1 MLEAVR
7 LGLLLVGLA
16 LGRPRLAEQ
25 ALEVDRGAASSTT
38 ASTAR
43 GAAVRAAARCGE
55 GAISELKLRR
65 AALASIGGFD
75 GSLFVYPEDA
85 DLAWRA
91 RMRGWRSLYAPAAVV
106 YHHHSA
112 TAVHASPFKYSW
124 VGRNRVRLLARNAD
138 ARMLAATPAMVAY
151 DLAYVAYAAG
161 RDRTLA
167 PVSGRPRGWREWRSA
182 RRSGA
187 AGRRRVELEP
197 PRGLAAALARR
208 RALYTASMPRSTRS
222 RPDRLSYEHRRGFG
236 HGRRGAAFAL
246 RTRAP
251 QAGLGVSSASHSPDL
266 LSTLPVTGSTR
277 SRSAN
282 VKVGPSTSS
291 SRRRVLAAKKP
302 FNARAWAAGVS
313 TSE

>member
-1 MLEAVR
+1 M
-7 LGLLLVGLA
+7 
-16 LGRPRLAEQ
+16 
-25 ALEVDRGAASSTT
+25 
-38 ASTAR
+38 
-43 GAAVRAAARCGE
+43 RAAARCGE

-161 RDRTLA
+161 PGRTLA
-167 PVSGRPRGWREWRSA
+167 PVTGRLRGLREWRSA

-187 AGRRRVELEP
+187 AGRRRVELKP

-208 RALYTASMPRSTRS
+208 RALSTASMPRSTRS
-222 RPDRLSYEHRRGFG
+222 RRLSYEHRRGFG

-251 QAGLGVSSASHSPDL
+251 QAGLGVSSASRSPDL

-291 SRRRVLAAKKP
+291 SRRRVLAA
-302 FNARAWAAGVS
+302 
-313 TSE
+313 

>member
-7 LGLLLVGLA
+7 LGLLLVGLG

-38 ASTAR
+38 APTAR

-167 PVSGRPRGWREWRSA
+167 PSARAPAHRREWRSA

-187 AGRRRVELEP
+187 AGRRRVELKP

-208 RALYTASMPRSTRS
+208 RALSTASMPRSTRS
-222 RPDRLSYEHRRGFG
+222 RF
-236 HGRRGAAFAL
+236 
-246 RTRAP
+246 
-251 QAGLGVSSASHSPDL
+251 
-266 LSTLPVTGSTR
+266 
-277 SRSAN
+277 
-282 VKVGPSTSS
+282 
-291 SRRRVLAAKKP
+291 
-302 FNARAWAAGVS
+302 
-313 TSE
+313 

>member
-112 TAVHASPFKYSW
+112 TAEHASPFKYSW

-138 ARMLAATPAMVAY
+138 ARILAATPAMVAY

-161 RDRTLA
+161 RDRTLGAGDRA
-167 PVSGRPRGWREWRSA
+167 PARIARVALGAAIRGGRA
-182 RRSGA
+182 A
-187 AGRRRVELEP
+187 AGRAR
-197 PRGLAAALARR
+197 AAARPRR
-208 RALYTASMPRSTRS
+208 RA
-222 RPDRLSYEHRRGFG
+222 
-236 HGRRGAAFAL
+236 
-246 RTRAP
+246 RAP
-251 QAGLGVSSASHSPDL
+251 ARVVHGVDAQVD
-266 LSTLPVTGSTR
+266 TLAP
-277 SRSAN
+277 
-282 VKVGPSTSS
+282 
-291 SRRRVLAAKKP
+291 
-302 FNARAWAAGVS
+302 
-313 TSE
+313 